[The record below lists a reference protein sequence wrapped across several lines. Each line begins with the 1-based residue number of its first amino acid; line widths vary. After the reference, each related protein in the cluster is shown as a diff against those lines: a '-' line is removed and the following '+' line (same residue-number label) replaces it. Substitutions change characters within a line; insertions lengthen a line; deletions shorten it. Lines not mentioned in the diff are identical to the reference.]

1 MTPAMVCGSRRY
13 KPDPPPK
20 KIFIKSIDKNRFIV
34 YNKENELSEV
44 TTMEKNITVRELREQ
59 LATLERLGKGDAIV
73 VFRDWNDIDL
83 KFEEGVYD
91 VVENKVVLG

>member
-1 MTPAMVCGSRRY
+1 
-13 KPDPPPK
+13 
-20 KIFIKSIDKNRFIV
+20 
-34 YNKENELSEV
+34 
-44 TTMEKNITVRELREQ
+44 MEKNITVRELREQ